1 MNMTTGR
8 RGIVWKTPDITADG
22 LKMFACIVMLIQ
34 TVGIAVIEKGLIHL
48 DQYTQESLNQAM
60 SQDSRLM
67 TLAGVGSIMQLIGG
81 MAIPVFAFLLVE
93 GFRNTSDYKKYLLTM
108 IITALVSEIP
118 YDLAICGKVWD
129 LSSQNA
135 MITMCI
141 CLIMLKCMELFSN
154 SSGFAGSM
162 VRILIMIAAIV
173 WVSIFRA
180 EYGLC
185 MVLLVTVFYVF
196 DTKNVLKTVLGCIIS
211 LMYVTGPIAFYGIWC
226 YNGER
231 KDRINKYVYYA
242 FYPLHLLVLGVIAKF
257 VL

>member
-67 TLAGVGSIMQLIGG
+67 TLAGIGSIMQLIGG

-196 DTKNVLKTVLGCIIS
+196 DTKNVLKIVLGCIIS

>member
-22 LKMFACIVMLIQ
+22 LKMFACITMLIQ

-67 TLAGVGSIMQLIGG
+67 TLAGIGSIMQLIGG

-93 GFRNTSDYKKYLLTM
+93 GFRNTSDYKKYLIRM

-118 YDLAICGKVWD
+118 YDLAIRGKVWD
-129 LSSQNA
+129 FSSQNA

-141 CLIMLKCMELFSN
+141 CLIMLKCMELFSD
-154 SSGFAGSM
+154 STRFAGSM

-173 WVSIFRA
+173 WVSILRA

-196 DTKNVLKTVLGCIIS
+196 DTRNVLKTVLGCIIS

-226 YNGER
+226 YTGER
-231 KDRINKYVYYA
+231 KDRINKYVYYV
-242 FYPLHLLVLGVIAKF
+242 FYPVHLLVLGVIAKY

>member
-67 TLAGVGSIMQLIGG
+67 TLAGIGSIMQLIGG

-93 GFRNTSDYKKYLLTM
+93 GFRNTSDYKKYL
-108 IITALVSEIP
+108 
-118 YDLAICGKVWD
+118 
-129 LSSQNA
+129 
-135 MITMCI
+135 ITMCI
-141 CLIMLKCMELFSN
+141 CLIMLKCMELFSD

-196 DTKNVLKTVLGCIIS
+196 DTRNVLKTVLGCIIS

-226 YNGER
+226 YNGVR